1 MKRKIKH
8 ALTEH
13 WLTDGRR
20 FSKTDRQHLLT
31 KCKKRSMRR
40 FIQRD
45 AEKEIEEGLEWMR
58 HFEEEES
65 ERMVLSYF
73 GEERGK
79 EILK

>member
-1 MKRKIKH
+1 MKYFPMKRRIKN

-13 WLTDGRR
+13 WINDGRR

-45 AEKEIEEGLEWMR
+45 AEKEINEALIEND
-58 HFEEEES
+58 
-65 ERMVLSYF
+65 
-73 GEERGK
+73 
-79 EILK
+79 

>member
-1 MKRKIKH
+1 MKRTTKY

-40 FIQRD
+40 FIQRE
-45 AEKEIEEGLEWMR
+45 A
-58 HFEEEES
+58 EEEIN
-65 ERMVLSYF
+65 
-73 GEERGK
+73 EE
-79 EILK
+79 LQ